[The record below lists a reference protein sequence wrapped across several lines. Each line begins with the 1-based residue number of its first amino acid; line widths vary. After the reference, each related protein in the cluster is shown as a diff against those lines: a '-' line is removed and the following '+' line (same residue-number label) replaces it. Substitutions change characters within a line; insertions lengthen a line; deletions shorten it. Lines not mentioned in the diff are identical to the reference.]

1 MNEEAFAVIRASS
14 GKTAARRLL
23 IGAGAMAL
31 LIPAVAGCEAGENA
45 PTIEFHSASS
55 GAHTVFNG
63 ITITN
68 AFVLAGPSGSSP
80 LPTGSNAGLFV
91 GLFNTNTSADAL
103 TGASA
108 PGTAGSVS
116 LTSGT
121 VALPPEGS
129 AYLTGP
135 APDVVLNDLTKP
147 LSGGTTIPVTFSFA
161 RAGSVTLQVPV
172 EPMSYYWATYSPAPS
187 PATTGTASP
196 TTTSTATST
205 ASPTAS
211 PTATP

>member
-23 IGAGAMAL
+23 IGAGAVAL
-31 LIPAVAGCEAGENA
+31 LSVAIAGCEAGENA
-45 PTIEFHSASS
+45 PTLEFHSASS

-68 AFVLAGPSGSSP
+68 AFVLAAPSGASLPAGSSA
-80 LPTGSNAGLFV
+80 SMFV
-91 GLFNTNTSADAL
+91 GLFNGNTGVDAL

-108 PGTAGSVS
+108 PGYAASVS

-121 VALPPEGS
+121 VTLAPNAP

-135 APDVVLNDLTKP
+135 APELVLNKLTKP
-147 LSGGTTIPVTFSFA
+147 LVGGTTITVILDFA
-161 RAGSVTLQVPV
+161 HAGSVNLVVPV
-172 EPMSYYWATYSPAPS
+172 EPKSFQWATFSPAPS
-187 PATTGTASP
+187 PPPVTP
-196 TTTSTATST
+196 T
-205 ASPTAS
+205 
-211 PTATP
+211 PTATTKVTPTPTATHTP

>member
-23 IGAGAMAL
+23 IGAGAMAI

-68 AFVLAGPSGSSP
+68 AFVLSNPSGSS
-80 LPTGSNAGLFV
+80 LPAGSNAGLFV
-91 GLFNTNTSADAL
+91 GLFNTNTSADEL

-108 PGTAGSVS
+108 PGTAASVS
-116 LTSGT
+116 LTGGT
-121 VALPPEGS
+121 VALGPESS

-135 APDVVLNDLTKP
+135 QPDLVLNNLTKP
-147 LSGGTTIPVTFSFA
+147 LAGGTTVEITLTFA
-161 RAGSVTLQVPV
+161 HAGSVSLEVPV
-172 EPMSYYWATYSPAPS
+172 EAKSFYWATYSPAPS
-187 PATTGTASP
+187 PVATT
-196 TTTSTATST
+196 TTTST
-205 ASPTAS
+205 ASPTA
-211 PTATP
+211 TP

>member
-23 IGAGAMAL
+23 IGAGAMAI
-31 LIPAVAGCEAGENA
+31 LIPAIAGCEAGENA

-68 AFVLAGPSGSSP
+68 AFVLSNPSGSS
-80 LPTGSNAGLFV
+80 LPAGSNAGLFV
-91 GLFNTNTSADAL
+91 GLFNTNTSADEL

-108 PGTAGSVS
+108 PGTAASVS
-116 LTSGT
+116 LTGGT
-121 VALPPEGS
+121 VALGPESS

-135 APDVVLNDLTKP
+135 QPDLVLNNLTKP
-147 LSGGTTIPVTFSFA
+147 LAGGTTVEITLTFA
-161 RAGSVTLQVPV
+161 HAGSVSLEVPV
-172 EPMSYYWATYSPAPS
+172 EAKSFYWATYSPAPS
-187 PATTGTASP
+187 PVATT
-196 TTTSTATST
+196 TTTST
-205 ASPTAS
+205 ASPTA
-211 PTATP
+211 TP

>member
-23 IGAGAMAL
+23 IGAGAVAL
-31 LIPAVAGCEAGENA
+31 LAVAITGCEAGEDA
-45 PTIEFHSASS
+45 PTLEFHSASS

-68 AFVLAGPSGSSP
+68 AFVLANPSGSS
-80 LPTGSNAGLFV
+80 LPAGSNAGLFV
-91 GLFNTNTSADAL
+91 GLFNNNTSADKL

-116 LTSGT
+116 LTGGT
-121 VALPPEGS
+121 VALPAEQS

-135 APDVVLNDLTKP
+135 QPDLVLNNLTKP
-147 LSGGTTIPVTFSFA
+147 LVGGTTVSITFTFA
-161 RAGSVTLQVPV
+161 HAGSVTLLVPV
-172 EPMSYYWATYSPAPS
+172 EAQSFQWATYSPAPVAV
-187 PATTGTASP
+187 PA
-196 TTTSTATST
+196 
-205 ASPTAS
+205 
-211 PTATP
+211 TATPATASATP